1 MCNFFIKKKGR
12 KCLRSP
18 KLEYCYKHKQT
29 HQEVINNEEKEDCA
43 VCYTECSEKTICGHF
58 VHESCIITWGQNKC
72 PLCRRENIIE
82 RTLISESQ
90 ERVFP
95 QNQYTYSV
103 LETVFTMHI
112 ENPFSTNEELN
123 LILTFLLDN

>member
-1 MCNFFIKKKGR
+1 M
-12 KCLRSP
+12 
-18 KLEYCYKHKQT
+18 
-29 HQEVINNEEKEDCA
+29 
-43 VCYTECSEKTICGHF
+43 
-58 VHESCIITWGQNKC
+58 CIIRWGQNKC

-82 RTLISESQ
+82 KTLITETQ
-90 ERVFP
+90 ERNLS

-123 LILTFLLDN
+123 LILKFLLDN